1 MKKIIALA
9 ALCISSSVFAA
20 APFPIPNAQVTGGT
34 IDGTPIGTNVAAS
47 GKFTTLNS
55 SNVAITG
62 GTVTGLASPIPL
74 GSGGTG
80 ATTATGATS
89 QLQYNQGGTGA
100 VSRSLTSKF
109 QDYVVAQDF
118 GVKCDNSTNNTT
130 ALSAA
135 LAAAQS
141 AQKPLYIVGNGIC
154 KTDWINYGAQPLANQ
169 VSIYSDGATLQKISS
184 DGNPVMTI
192 GAANATSYT
201 GPIVIRGLNF
211 FGIPGNSSASLV
223 TYDLVR
229 SSFENSSFQGSIVG
243 YYSYGG
249 ISNTAYNSLFAN
261 NQIGYRGDTFS
272 SLAGGGVPNL
282 LAFVGSKFVNNSTWG
297 IYYNGGNELL
307 VKDFDIEGNGTT
319 GTSASGG
326 AYCSAVSTGTGCT
339 FDSGW
344 FEQNAGGQNLWL
356 NGGNNDVR
364 SSMFIASPNATND
377 INITAGRYSL
387 KNVVCVNPKTINI
400 NETGSLAGNTI
411 DDTFCANLNWN
422 SANTKLFTPGFNSI
436 NGNTTIVGT
445 LGASGGINS
454 TSIGATT
461 PSTGAFTTLTA
472 SGTGAM
478 PLYNTTG
485 TGVNAPH
492 TVTGSVT
499 LSSGSAT
506 ATLSGSAVFTSS
518 SSYTC
523 TANDTTAANTVKIG
537 QTSGTSITFTGTGS
551 DIVQFA
557 CAGN

>member
-1 MKKIIALA
+1 MMRKLFGAILAFFAITASAQMVQVPAAVVSSTSLYFGQPLPVALGGTGA
-9 ALCISSSVFAA
+9 NSLTNLFNNLGLGTLATQ
-20 APFPIPNAQVTGGT
+20 NANAINVTGGT
-34 IDGTPIGTNVAAS
+34 I
-47 GKFTTLNS
+47 
-55 SNVAITG
+55 
-62 GTVTGLASPIPL
+62 TGLFAPIPL

-89 QLQYNQGGTGA
+89 QLQYLQGATGSVA
-100 VSRSLTSKF
+100 RSLTNKF
-109 QDYVVAQDF
+109 QDYIVAQDF
-118 GVKCDNSTNNTT
+118 GVQCDNSTNNTT
-130 ALSAA
+130 ALSNA
-135 LAAAQS
+135 LAAAQL

-192 GAANATSYT
+192 GSASATSYT

-229 SSFENSSFQGSIVG
+229 SSIENSSFQGSIVG

-249 ISNTAYNSLFAN
+249 ISNTYYNDIFSN
-261 NQIGYRGDTFS
+261 NQINFRADTFS

-282 LAFVGSKFVNNSTWG
+282 LSAIGSKFVNASLWG

-307 VKDFDIEGNGTT
+307 IKDFDIEGNGTT

-344 FEQNAGGQNLWL
+344 FEANAGGQNLWL

-364 SSMFIASPNATND
+364 SAMFIASPNATND
-377 INITAGRYSL
+377 VNITAGRYSL
-387 KNVVCVNPKTINI
+387 KNVVCVNSKTANI
-400 NETGSLAGNTI
+400 NETGSTSGNTI
-411 DDTFCANLNWN
+411 DDTFCPNLNWN
-422 SANTKLFTPGFNSI
+422 SANTKLFTPSFNSI
-436 NGNTTIVGT
+436 NGNTTIVG
-445 LGASGGINS
+445 
-454 TSIGATT
+454 SISATT
-461 PSTGAFTTLTA
+461 TG
-472 SGTGAM
+472 SM
-478 PLYNTTG
+478 PLYGTTG

-492 TVTGSVT
+492 KVIGSVA
-499 LSSGSAT
+499 LSSGSAIV
-506 ATLSGSAVFTSS
+506 TLSGAAVYTSS
-518 SSYTC
+518 SSYVC
-523 TANDTTAANTVKIG
+523 TANDTTAAAAVKVS
-537 QTSGTSITFTGTGS
+537 QSSGTSIVLTGTTT
-551 DIVQFA
+551 DTVQFT